1 MPSELTSLIPG
12 IYADDEGCIYVH
24 MREFLVQHGIPDTL
38 EGREV
43 VWEEILSMFSGLTIF
58 ELSE

>member
-12 IYADDEGCIYVH
+12 IYADDEDCIYVH
-24 MREFLVQHGIPDTL
+24 MREFLVQHGLPDTP